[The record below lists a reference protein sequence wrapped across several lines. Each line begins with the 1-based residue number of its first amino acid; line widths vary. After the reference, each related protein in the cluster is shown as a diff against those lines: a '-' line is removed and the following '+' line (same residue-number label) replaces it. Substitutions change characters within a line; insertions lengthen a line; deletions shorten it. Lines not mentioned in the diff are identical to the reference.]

1 MADCVT
7 LYELA
12 GKELFGRKLGDLC
25 TTRKGELRAK
35 PGEARCWINGASMYL
50 EDGVVEKDPQTGLW
64 QTYICCYLITEGEVI
79 ELARLAGDHAVMR
92 KRRLAAGI
100 GMGWPPL
107 RDFLHAS
114 LHQSKGDLEKC
125 PGRITST
132 VTTSNTSP
140 RRTPTLT
147 LV

>member
-1 MADCVT
+1 
-7 LYELA
+7 
-12 GKELFGRKLGDLC
+12 
-25 TTRKGELRAK
+25 
-35 PGEARCWINGASMYL
+35 MYL

-64 QTYICCYLITEGEVI
+64 ETYICCYLITEGEVI
-79 ELARLAGDHAVMR
+79 ELACLAGDHAVMR

-107 RDFLHAS
+107 RDYLHAS
-114 LHQSKGDLEKC
+114 LHQSKGDLETC

-132 VTTSNTSP
+132 VTTSNTS
-140 RRTPTLT
+140 RRKTPTLT